1 LLLSIQLA
9 GVVGLPK
16 VKVDS
21 KTWGGQVK
29 LIHVCYVA
37 LGFAVARMLFKRQP
51 VPELDL
57 VNRFRTSGLL

>member
-1 LLLSIQLA
+1 M
-9 GVVGLPK
+9 
-16 VKVDS
+16 
-21 KTWGGQVK
+21 K

-37 LGFAVARMLFKRQP
+37 LGFAVARILFKRQP